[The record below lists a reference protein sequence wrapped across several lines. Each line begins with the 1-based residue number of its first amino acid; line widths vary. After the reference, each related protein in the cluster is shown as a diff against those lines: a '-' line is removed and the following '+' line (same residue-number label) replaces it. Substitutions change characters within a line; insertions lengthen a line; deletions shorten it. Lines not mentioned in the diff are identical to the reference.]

1 MEPDALSDEWLR
13 DLPTELAPQRAIMR
27 GLLAHA
33 RTNDRIRIVVVGCS
47 IGRGNAD
54 ALSDVDALIGVTG
67 EGEWRAALPAI
78 DAGLAGIA
86 PILDLHS
93 QFLSDAKRG
102 TYRHTFI
109 QYEDGVQV
117 DLVVLPAFAKRAR
130 DREWVVLYDPDDRVS
145 GEPEERDPT
154 SDQVRTWMFGG
165 LGRLSA
171 AAKYLTRGSLWEAL
185 AVLEAAR
192 ADLWRVWA
200 VAIGAPDPQYG
211 ITAVLDVPGARL
223 LPGIERTVAPL
234 DHAKIRDASLAC
246 LDLLIELWPRVARG
260 QPLPPFA
267 GRVRAQL
274 VQVR

>member
-1 MEPDALSDEWLR
+1 LSDEWLR
-13 DLPTELAPQRAIMR
+13 GLPQELAPQRTIMR
-27 GLLAHA
+27 GLVAYA
-33 RTNDRIRIVVVGCS
+33 RTNDRVRVVVVGCS

-54 ALSDVDALIGVTG
+54 ALSDVDALIGVADDAD
-67 EGEWRAALPAI
+67 WRDSLAAI
-78 DAGLAGIA
+78 DVGLAGIA

-93 QFLSDAKRG
+93 QFVSDAKRG
-102 TYRHTFI
+102 AYRHTFI
-109 QYEDGVQV
+109 QYADGVQV

-130 DREWVVLYDPDDRVS
+130 DREWVVLYDPDGRVS
-145 GEPEERDPT
+145 GEPEEHDPT

-192 ADLWRVWA
+192 ADLWRLWA

-223 LPGIERTVAPL
+223 LPGIERTIAPL
-234 DHAKIRDASLAC
+234 DRARIREASLAC
-246 LDLLIELWPRVARG
+246 LDLLIERWPEVARG

-267 GRVRAQL
+267 ERVRAQL
-274 VQVR
+274 VETGR